1 MNLTRCSAGHFYDAD
16 KHSVCPH
23 CNETDTIGTGT
34 MPTCYG
40 TQPMPYGGTQTAYS
54 TDTLTPRRTA
64 EKYYN
69 VLSDFES
76 CKNVKDPFI
85 FISYAHAD
93 AERIRPFFEILEKNN
108 FRYWYDEGL
117 PSGEDF
123 SGQIGRHIK
132 CAVQFILFL
141 SKNSQKSEY
150 VKNEL
155 HIATKYEKNILVVY
169 IEELELDDDLELKID
184 RKQNLHAYR
193 YSTLE
198 TEKKFYRDVSKDALK
213 KCVSDECECSA
224 QSKKAVE
231 DELSSRY
238 RDITPITKSRMN
250 EIYSAVNVNTG
261 CKVIIKKTIYDG
273 SHNRDF
279 FYKCFLNEKRTLE
292 TCQCPFIPQ
301 LYDSFESESNSYIVE
316 TYLHGE
322 SPVQQGAYSED
333 FVIALG
339 IRIAHILKYFYYHGI
354 VHCDI
359 KPSNI
364 IVNELGDVFLIDFG
378 SCVFISDKDKD
389 EMNTGTQGFAA
400 PEQFGNGL
408 HIDYRTDIYSLGRTM
423 LTLLVG
429 DKISSQNAL
438 ADRRSAMENI
448 SVTCALN
455 IPTVKPQYI
464 TESLDYYDKSANS
477 ELTRIINKMVSP
489 QKENRYFSLDQLI
502 SELENCKRKPF

>member
-1 MNLTRCSAGHFYDAD
+1 MNLTRCINGHFYDSD
-16 KHSVCPH
+16 KNPVCPH
-23 CNETDTIGTGT
+23 CGDTYISTSFAD
-34 MPTCYG
+34 
-40 TQPMPYGGTQTAYS
+40 TQTTSCAGTQTVKS
-54 TDTLTPRRTA
+54 F
-64 EKYYN
+64 EKKYYN
-69 VLSDFES
+69 VLSEFES
-76 CKNVKDPFI
+76 CKNIKDPFI

-108 FRYWYDEGL
+108 FSYWYDEGL

-132 CAVQFILFL
+132 CAVQFVLFL
-141 SKNSQKSEY
+141 SKNSQNSEY

-193 YSTLE
+193 YSTQE
-198 TEKKFYRDVSKDALK
+198 MEKKFYRDISKDALK
-213 KCVSDECECSA
+213 KCVADECECSA
-224 QSKKAVE
+224 QAKQAVE
-231 DELSSRY
+231 NDLSSRY
-238 RDITPITKSRMN
+238 SDISLITKSRMS
-250 EIYSAVNVNTG
+250 EIYSAVNVSTG
-261 CKVIIKKTIYDG
+261 CKVIIKKTVYDG

-279 FYKCFLNEKRTLE
+279 FYRCFKNEKRTLE

-301 LYDSFESESNSYIVE
+301 IYESFESENSSYIVE
-316 TYLHGE
+316 TYIHGE

-333 FVIALG
+333 FVINLG
-339 IRIAHILKYFYYHGI
+339 IKVAHILKYFYYHGI

-364 IVNELGDVFLIDFG
+364 IVNALGDVALIDFG
-378 SCVFISDKDKD
+378 SCVFVADKEKD

-423 LTLLVG
+423 LTMLVG
-429 DKISSQNAL
+429 DKISSANAL
-438 ADRRSAMENI
+438 ADRRSAMENV

-464 TESLDYYDKSANS
+464 TESLDYYDKSANA

-502 SELENCKRKPF
+502 SELESCKKRPY